1 VFYPVKN
8 LSLII
13 IIIII
18 KAIIE
23 KRKVSI
29 YVIEFLFYFVCN
41 FIGNTASL
49 LYQIRSVNI
58 QSINAS
64 ICLR

>member
-1 VFYPVKN
+1 MSHFHKVYVFYPVKN
-8 LSLII
+8 LSLI

-29 YVIEFLFYFVCN
+29 YIIEFLFYFVCN
-41 FIGNTASL
+41 FIGDTASL
-49 LYQIRSVNI
+49 
-58 QSINAS
+58 
-64 ICLR
+64 